1 MLETNSN
8 SLFVPPSMYPVVG
21 SRLLLFRKDWAL
33 VGAAPSVLCILED
46 GYLLP
51 ASSSAPL
58 PCSDHGSLKAG
69 SNQGSGQ
76 GGGGI
81 AVQVHHSLGFNDFL
95 PPSFLHLRHS
105 KERQPEVAKEGVL
118 GSASLPDG

>member
-1 MLETNSN
+1 
-8 SLFVPPSMYPVVG
+8 MYPVVG